1 MGGFLVKRVIRLL
14 VLAVFVI
21 LIAVPTAWA
30 EEYRLGPNDVLTIG
44 VWGYE
49 DLQIKEVAIRP
60 DGKLAFPL
68 VGEVQ
73 ALGLSAGQLTEVLT
87 KGLSAYVKD
96 PKVSINIARPRT
108 TRVYVL
114 GEVVKPGMYEL
125 EKQHNL
131 IDAIGIAGGYTKNAA
146 KKKVLILRK
155 DQMGNPIK
163 ANLVNFLTKGDLT
176 QNYALNEG
184 DVVYLSDS
192 GKINFA
198 SDILPWISA
207 TYQLRRMND

>member
-1 MGGFLVKRVIRLL
+1 MKRVIRLL
-14 VLAVFVI
+14 VLAAFVI

-49 DLQIKEVAIRP
+49 ELQVKEVAIRP

-73 ALGLSAGQLTEVLT
+73 ALGLSTGELTDVLT
-87 KGLSAYVKD
+87 KGLSNYVKD
-96 PKVSINIARPRT
+96 PKVSINIAKLRT

-114 GEVVKPGMYEL
+114 GEVVRPGMYEL

-131 IDAIGIAGGYTKNAA
+131 LDAIGVAGGYTKNAA

-198 SDILPWISA
+198 SDILPWVSA
-207 TYQLRRMND
+207 TYQIMRVND